1 MIPINRPSIR
11 RKDMDS
17 VLTCM
22 VNDTIGPG
30 DRSNELV
37 SAVSHY
43 LGIAGGIALRERGR
57 ALSLALEMLKLPL
70 GSAVAMDPL
79 IPAHYHDLVV
89 AAGLVPVY
97 VDVNVAGTCIDP
109 RKLEPLG
116 EGAPGAG
123 TLGAIVTHT
132 ALGYV
137 PDMEAISRFGVPIIE
152 DISEGIGANTG
163 DRLVGSYGRL
173 VIVGMEPDGIITAG
187 GGTLLLGATKADVA
201 RLRRAADDLPFYA
214 LLPDMNAALGLTQV
228 KELER
233 FIARRAE
240 LASVFA
246 RAVMKGRHTVPGQ
259 PGDGENVHSAFP
271 VVLSGG
277 TADVRQYARKKGV
290 ETAMAF
296 GSSVLAHHGRSTS
309 DAAEMSETT
318 DAAAI
323 SESDF
328 PAARALG
335 MRCIRFPLYPALTG
349 KEAGMIERVLSTL
362 P

>member
-1 MIPINRPSIR
+1 MMRNVPNC
-11 RKDMDS
+11 
-17 VLTCM
+17 V
-22 VNDTIGPG
+22 
-30 DRSNELV
+30 ELNNPM
-37 SAVSHY
+37 S
-43 LGIAGGIALRERGR
+43 
-57 ALSLALEMLKLPL
+57 
-70 GSAVAMDPL
+70 
-79 IPAHYHDLVV
+79 
-89 AAGLVPVY
+89 GLV
-97 VDVNVAGTCIDP
+97 
-109 RKLEPLG
+109 L
-116 EGAPGAG
+116 
-123 TLGAIVTHT
+123 
-132 ALGYV
+132 
-137 PDMEAISRFGVPIIE
+137 
-152 DISEGIGANTG
+152 
-163 DRLVGSYGRL
+163 
-173 VIVGMEPDGIITAG
+173 
-187 GGTLLLGATKADVA
+187 
-201 RLRRAADDLPFYA
+201 
-214 LLPDMNAALGLTQV
+214 ALGLTQV

-296 GSSVLAHHGRSTS
+296 GSSALAHHGRSTS

-318 DAAAI
+318 GAAAI

-349 KEAGMIERVLSTL
+349 KEAGIIERVLSTL

>member
-22 VNDTIGPG
+22 VDDNIGPG
-30 DRSNELV
+30 DRSRELV
-37 SAVSHY
+37 SAVSHH

-57 ALSLALEMLKLPL
+57 ALALALEMLDLPPD
-70 GSAVAMDPL
+70 SRIAMDPL
-79 IPAHYHDLVV
+79 VPAYYHDVV
-89 AAGLVPVY
+89 VDAGLDPVY
-97 VDVNVAGTCIDP
+97 VDVTGEGTCLDP
-109 RKLEPLG
+109 RKLESLRAG
-116 EGAPGAG
+116 TLGAG

-137 PDMEAISRFGVPIIE
+137 PEMDAIAGFGVPIIE

-163 DRLVGSYGRL
+163 DRLAGSYGRL

-187 GGTLLLGATKADVA
+187 GGTLLLAATKADAA
-201 RLRRAADDLPFYA
+201 RLRRAAHDLPLEV
-214 LLPDMNAALGLTQV
+214 LLPDMNAALGLRQI

-233 FIARRAE
+233 FITRRAE
-240 LASVFA
+240 LASVFS
-246 RAVMKGRHTVPGQ
+246 RAVMRGRHTVPGQ
-259 PGDGENVHSAFP
+259 PGDGENVHYAFP

-290 ETAMAF
+290 ETALAF
-296 GSSVLAHHGRSTS
+296 EDSVLARYGRS
-309 DAAEMSETT
+309 E
-318 DAAAI
+318 AAAGGVVG
-323 SESDF
+323 ENEF

-335 MRCIRFPLYPALTG
+335 LRCIRFPLYPALTG
-349 KEAGMIERVLSTL
+349 AETAIIERVLSTL

>member
-22 VNDTIGPG
+22 VDDNIGPG
-30 DRSNELV
+30 DRSKELV

-57 ALSLALEMLKLPL
+57 ALALALEMLDLPH
-70 GSAVAMDPL
+70 GSRIAMDPL
-79 IPAHYHDLVV
+79 VPAYYHDVI
-89 AAGLVPVY
+89 ADAGLVPVY
-97 VDVNVAGTCIDP
+97 VDVAGEGTCIDP
-109 RKLEPLG
+109 GKLEAL
-116 EGAPGAG
+116 GAG

-137 PDMEAISRFGVPIIE
+137 PEMDAIAGLGVPIIE

-163 DRLVGSYGRL
+163 DKPAGSYGRL

-187 GGTLLLGATKADVA
+187 GGTLLLAATRADVA
-201 RLRRAADDLPFYA
+201 RLRRAADDLPLEV
-214 LLPDMNAALGLTQV
+214 LLPDMNAALGLRQI

-233 FIARRAE
+233 FITRRAE
-240 LASVFA
+240 LASVFS
-246 RAVMKGRHTVPGQ
+246 RAVMRGRHTVPGQ

-290 ETAMAF
+290 ETALAF
-296 GSSVLAHHGRSTS
+296 EDSVLARYGRPADMRTE
-309 DAAEMSETT
+309 DDPTGGPTAAGGV
-318 DAAAI
+318 I
-323 SESDF
+323 SENEF

-335 MRCIRFPLYPALTG
+335 LRCIRFPLYPALTG
-349 KEAGMIERVLSTL
+349 TETAIIERVLSTL